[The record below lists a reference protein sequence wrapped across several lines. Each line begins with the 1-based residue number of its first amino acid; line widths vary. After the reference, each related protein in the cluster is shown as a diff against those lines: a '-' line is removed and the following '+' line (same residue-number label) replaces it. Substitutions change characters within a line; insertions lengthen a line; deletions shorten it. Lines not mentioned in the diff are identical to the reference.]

1 MFIFRGAHVG
11 QQCLVWRFIHHLP
24 NYTKWSRITS
34 WQPCM
39 SSIRNPFSGQLVAD
53 QLIFFKVYW
62 APKKKSLW
70 LPPAP
75 SWNFCGTFVKISR
88 SANPSHQHFLGI
100 WFLETRLLRLEFISW
115 EFKNQHLAVPAA
127 SARMRVRTII
137 LRCGKA
143 LLGSSDSTYERT
155 GECPKT
161 RNRELN
167 QNQTEILQR
176 PSRARPR
183 AIGGGSPLQV
193 IYSRPLADRII
204 ILGFCLANICE
215 F

>member
-1 MFIFRGAHVG
+1 
-11 QQCLVWRFIHHLP
+11 
-24 NYTKWSRITS
+24 
-34 WQPCM
+34 
-39 SSIRNPFSGQLVAD
+39 
-53 QLIFFKVYW
+53 
-62 APKKKSLW
+62 
-70 LPPAP
+70 
-75 SWNFCGTFVKISR
+75 
-88 SANPSHQHFLGI
+88 
-100 WFLETRLLRLEFISW
+100 
-115 EFKNQHLAVPAA
+115 
-127 SARMRVRTII
+127 MRVRTII

-167 QNQTEILQR
+167 QNQTKILQR